1 MERINTGS
9 YFSDHGWGRWRFFKP
24 QFWNFSYNTTKYM
37 LFFIFMLYV
46 CKIYLMEVL
55 RGAGEN
61 ISSSK
66 GTQPKI
72 VSSGPG
78 KLAKIFRILAR
89 IFSHIGP
96 GPPPGWPPPAEK

>member
-1 MERINTGS
+1 MDGGGGDFSNLNFGTFPIILPNIC
-9 YFSDHGWGRWRFFKP
+9 YFLYSCCMCA
-24 QFWNFSYNTTKYM
+24 KY
-37 LFFIFMLYV
+37 I
-46 CKIYLMEVL
+46 LMEVL